1 MESRGFR
8 LSRSKT
14 EYLRCEFSG
23 MGGDDGEVIMD
34 GVVVPRVER
43 FKYLGSMVEERGDID
58 DDISHRI
65 KVGGKNGERQLGYF
79 VTRGYLLD

>member
-23 MGGDDGEVIMD
+23 VGGDRGEVTM
-34 GVVVPRVER
+34 VPRVEK
-43 FKYLGSMVEERGDID
+43 FKYLGSMVEEGGDID

-65 KVGGKNGERQLGYF
+65 KVG
-79 VTRGYLLD
+79 